1 MAKSTAKR
9 GTWTGQHNTSR
20 PDSLRAGKRRIAKPS
35 TRVDSVAGRAKRE
48 GTVKLAE
55 GRRRVAAALR
65 THRGPRSQ
73 KVRKHLRGFGTLCSI
88 YYPGEKVKFRTLDAT
103 KYHDMTPAPT

>member
-1 MAKSTAKR
+1 M
-9 GTWTGQHNTSR
+9 
-20 PDSLRAGKRRIAKPS
+20 
-35 TRVDSVAGRAKRE
+35 
-48 GTVKLAE
+48 AE

>member
-1 MAKSTAKR
+1 M
-9 GTWTGQHNTSR
+9 
-20 PDSLRAGKRRIAKPS
+20 
-35 TRVDSVAGRAKRE
+35 
-48 GTVKLAE
+48 AE

-88 YYPGEKVKFRTLDAT
+88 YYTKRKVEVEWRRSAT
-103 KYHDMTPAPT
+103 TESAAAETMSPAPT

>member
-1 MAKSTAKR
+1 
-9 GTWTGQHNTSR
+9 
-20 PDSLRAGKRRIAKPS
+20 
-35 TRVDSVAGRAKRE
+35 
-48 GTVKLAE
+48 LAE

-103 KYHDMTPAPT
+103 QYYKRKVEVEWRRSASTESAAAEAMTPAPT